1 MMKKSM
7 LNAIN
12 KFIDMGFSREQAI
25 NLYIADQLTAIS
37 YNLYKIANKGESEIS
52 DNPDDWIY

>member
-1 MMKKSM
+1 M

>member
-1 MMKKSM
+1 M
-7 LNAIN
+7 LDAIN
-12 KFIDMGFSREQAI
+12 RFIEMGFTKDQAI
-25 NLYIADQLTAIS
+25 KLYIADQLTAIS

>member
-7 LNAIN
+7 LDAVNR
-12 KFIDMGFSREQAI
+12 FMEMGFTKDQAI
-25 NLYIADQLTAIS
+25 KLYIADQLTAIS

>member
-1 MMKKSM
+1 MMKKSV
-7 LNAIN
+7 LNSIN
-12 KFIDMGFSREQAI
+12 RFIDMGFSREQAI

>member
-1 MMKKSM
+1 
-7 LNAIN
+7 
-12 KFIDMGFSREQAI
+12 MGFTKEQSI
-25 NLYIADQLTAIS
+25 SLYIADQLTSIS

>member
-7 LNAIN
+7 LNSIN
-12 KFIDMGFSREQAI
+12 RFIDMGFSREQAI

>member
-1 MMKKSM
+1 MMKKSI

-12 KFIDMGFSREQAI
+12 RFIEMGFTKEQSI
-25 NLYIADQLTAIS
+25 SLYIADQLTSIS
-37 YNLYKIANKGESEIS
+37 YNIYKIANKGESEIS